1 MKVEHANP
9 VDTDALYAQAK
20 ALVLDQGE
28 ASVAL
33 VQRHLRLGYG
43 TACALFERM
52 QAAGLVV
59 PMPGATRQWVLV
71 DKETNT

>member
-1 MKVEHANP
+1 MKSQHADTI
-9 VDTDALYAQAK
+9 DTDALYARART
-20 ALVLDQGE
+20 LVVDQGE

-52 QAAGLVV
+52 QTAGLVA
-59 PMPGATRQWVLV
+59 PKPGATRQWILV
-71 DKETNT
+71 DKETKT

>member
-1 MKVEHANP
+1 MKGEHADP
-9 VDTDALYAQAK
+9 VDTDALYARAK
-20 ALVLDQGE
+20 ALVLEHGE

-52 QAAGLVV
+52 QAAGLVA
-59 PMPGATRQWVLV
+59 PKPGATRQWVLV